1 MLKKLF
7 QPKKTKLF
15 WLYIVVGILLA
26 VVGAMLMPIWNSFDW
41 AFWKTW
47 GMDIINIV
55 ICACLVVYIFGFLV
69 KKIAKSRGVVQVLTI
84 VEFVLLALI
93 AVGCVLQQFKVINV
107 GGSCAILGLALWCR
121 GVVEIFRAYYHQKG
135 NNDRY
140 PVWWLVIAIFL
151 VSFGVYLYVRPLFQ
165 DITVLW
171 IFVILIFLVAFILI
185 VDGFI
190 AKPKKSVKTKEV
202 ETKKKNK
209 K

>member
-7 QPKKTKLF
+7 QPKKTKWF
-15 WLYIVVGILLA
+15 WLYIVAGVLLA
-26 VVGAMLMPIWNSFDW
+26 IVGAMLMPVWNSFDW
-41 AFWKTW
+41 AFWKSW
-47 GMDIINIV
+47 GTDIINII
-55 ICACLVVYIFGFLV
+55 ICACLIAYIFGFLV

-84 VEFVLLALI
+84 VEFILLALI
-93 AVGCVLQQFKVINV
+93 AVGCVLQQFRVINV

-121 GVVEIFRAYYHQKG
+121 GVVEIFRAYYHKKG
-135 NNDRY
+135 NNDKY

-171 IFVILIFLVAFILI
+171 IFVILIFLVAFILF

-190 AKPKKSVKTKEV
+190 AKPKKKVDN
-202 ETKKKNK
+202 KKQEKNK